1 MMLRRVMLATVLV
14 ALPLA
19 ACTKREPPPV
29 NPTPTTTRV
38 DTAGEGARRAAELER
53 ARQDSIARAR
63 AAEEAARNS
72 TAEATNRARAI
83 LEERVQFDYD
93 DANLRA
99 DAQEALGRKVPI
111 LRANPGLR
119 IMIEGHA
126 DERGSLEYNLAL
138 GMRRANAV
146 RDYLTGFGIAA
157 SQFETNSMGEDRP
170 LDSSSNESAWARN
183 RRAEFMIVAGG
194 QTIVMPGM

>member
-1 MMLRRVMLATVLV
+1 MLRRVLLALVLV

-19 ACTKREPPPV
+19 ACSRRQPPEPV
-29 NPTPTTTRV
+29 TTTPVVRP

-53 ARQDSIARAR
+53 LRQDSIARAR
-63 AAEEAARNS
+63 AAANANAG
-72 TAEATNRARAI
+72 AEATARALAI
-83 LEERVQFDYD
+83 LQERVHFDYD
-93 DANLRA
+93 ESNLRP

-111 LRANPGLR
+111 LRSNPNVR

-146 RDYLTGFGIAA
+146 RDYLAGFGIPA

-170 LDSSSNESAWARN
+170 LNTGGNESAWAQN
-183 RRAEFMIVAGG
+183 RRAEFIVLSGG
-194 QTIVMPGM
+194 QNLIMPGM